1 MKVNGIFDVFGAII
15 LLAAIAVVATHP
27 SLVTGVGTAFNTA
40 LSTAVK
46 G

>member
-1 MKVNGIFDVFGAII
+1 MKVNSILDVFGGII

-27 SLVTGVGTAFNTA
+27 SLVTGIGGAFNTA
-40 LSTAVK
+40 LGTAVK